1 MSRSSGDG
9 PEAGDVAETARRMT
23 RALDYL
29 IKVSTAA
36 GMSRVAMRLVTAQ
49 AELLVASGRKLT
61 EPERVTANVQTESRP
76 VGSPKL
82 H

>member
-49 AELLVASGRKLT
+49 AELLVATGRKLS
-61 EPERVTANVQTESRP
+61 EPERTGSGQSDPRSA
-76 VGSPKL
+76 GSPKL

>member
-1 MSRSSGDG
+1 MRRPAGDGNG

-29 IKVSTAA
+29 IRVSTAA
-36 GMSRVAMRLVTAQ
+36 GLSRVAMKLVTAQ
-49 AELLVASGRKLT
+49 AELLVASGRRLDET
-61 EPERVTANVQTESRP
+61 ERVANSKAESVDPRR
-76 VGSPKL
+76 L

>member
-1 MSRSSGDG
+1 
-9 PEAGDVAETARRMT
+9 MT

-49 AELLVASGRKLT
+49 AELLVATGRKLA
-61 EPERVTANVQTESRP
+61 EPERTAPGQGDPRP
-76 VGSPKL
+76 AGSPKL